1 MFLKISLSHEILFKD
16 KQTLRGAQRE
26 TRQQLCINSELG
38 VGKKKLQSEYYPAI
52 YGPLCLEYENLSFR
66 FNETGEDFKFPA
78 CIHIDGVMA
87 TRRERQ

>member
-1 MFLKISLSHEILFKD
+1 VERKNCSPN
-16 KQTLRGAQRE
+16 TALRYMA
-26 TRQQLCINSELG
+26 L
-38 VGKKKLQSEYYPAI
+38 YAF
-52 YGPLCLEYENLSFR
+52 EYENLSFR